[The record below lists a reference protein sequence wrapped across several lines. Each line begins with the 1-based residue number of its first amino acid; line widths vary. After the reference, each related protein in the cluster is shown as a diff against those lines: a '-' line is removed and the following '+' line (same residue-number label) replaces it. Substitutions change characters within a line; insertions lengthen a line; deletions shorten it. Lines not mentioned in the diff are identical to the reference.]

1 MRRRSGRSHQPTGW
15 VSEMKGESGGS
26 FDGEKKDLLLLAEQF
41 ANLFREFAEKSGV
54 VSHEYFCFLL
64 ACGLTESLCSHR
76 DAQIRFDPRARFSR
90 CHFAQ
95 KLFQAIA
102 SASSAATPDSFV
114 GADNYLD
121 LVIFVQEKTALS
133 HEILCKLFK
142 NVFFELSRLW
152 KDPRFAYG
160 FRPRVRRLF
169 LRVLL
174 DRVRNFIERKRG
186 EAEFFY
192 GRSNKEKK
200 CNEDYVNYLVRFYQE
215 NACSS
220 DETSFLD
227 LFAAVSSR
235 FPEDRRDSRLKID
248 LAASTQPLFPLELL
262 RVIGLIYTDPLVVDE
277 RLCVAAATRLK
288 IHLKTHKDNISN
300 FEMDCIKTL
309 IVCLR
314 ICISPD
320 FFIIQRN
327 LDGALTFLL
336 SHDSSWHQPLVELIL
351 KLQNE
356 GLHTAHTQP
365 IIHTSNSIIWKLN
378 DKLHWMDRSFYDEVF
393 CFQKNS
399 AASVIE
405 ISNQAALQ
413 IDSFL
418 SMSAHDA
425 SAHALRSLLDKEWL
439 CHRILNHLHPCDL
452 HLQPCEL
459 HLHPCDL
466 DLHSAIL
473 NWKQRTKT
481 YLSGKYEHLQQLVGD
496 HDHESVSTSFRKVN
510 EHVVISAL
518 KRLVKLYFFPV
529 KWIPVVL
536 SKIIIP
542 SLAMS
547 EEDEHLFTTNHLEFI
562 TRDMLISDGH
572 TRRGLAYMFLE
583 KLLSE
588 LPIHVPLMVMK
599 RVKKMLRSRPRSRSL
614 LSRTIDQE
622 ELDGPHWRRKE
633 CAIRLVVF
641 LLSRDAKDDMNLSA
655 YYNSF
660 ISYLES
666 NVSYGWNCALEFPN
680 NNTSLYGADV
690 YIFEHMTAKVAWK
703 ARKISLLKRLFDNS
717 KSEPDS
723 DLTKRKKWDTCHL
736 YFCYFFQSSIL
747 PELLSENM
755 NTFPMLK
762 AAALKFCYLYLDK
775 FPVSQELL
783 ISLKPW
789 LTRFLESDSSVVQS
803 YASRCIVKNYHREKI
818 EGGTK
823 VKEKLS

>member
-1 MRRRSGRSHQPTGW
+1 
-15 VSEMKGESGGS
+15 
-26 FDGEKKDLLLLAEQF
+26 
-41 ANLFREFAEKSGV
+41 
-54 VSHEYFCFLL
+54 
-64 ACGLTESLCSHR
+64 
-76 DAQIRFDPRARFSR
+76 
-90 CHFAQ
+90 
-95 KLFQAIA
+95 
-102 SASSAATPDSFV
+102 
-114 GADNYLD
+114 
-121 LVIFVQEKTALS
+121 
-133 HEILCKLFK
+133 
-142 NVFFELSRLW
+142 
-152 KDPRFAYG
+152 
-160 FRPRVRRLF
+160 
-169 LRVLL
+169 
-174 DRVRNFIERKRG
+174 
-186 EAEFFY
+186 
-192 GRSNKEKK
+192 
-200 CNEDYVNYLVRFYQE
+200 
-215 NACSS
+215 
-220 DETSFLD
+220 
-227 LFAAVSSR
+227 
-235 FPEDRRDSRLKID
+235 
-248 LAASTQPLFPLELL
+248 
-262 RVIGLIYTDPLVVDE
+262 
-277 RLCVAAATRLK
+277 
-288 IHLKTHKDNISN
+288 
-300 FEMDCIKTL
+300 
-309 IVCLR
+309 
-314 ICISPD
+314 
-320 FFIIQRN
+320 
-327 LDGALTFLL
+327 
-336 SHDSSWHQPLVELIL
+336 
-351 KLQNE
+351 
-356 GLHTAHTQP
+356 
-365 IIHTSNSIIWKLN
+365 
-378 DKLHWMDRSFYDEVF
+378 
-393 CFQKNS
+393 
-399 AASVIE
+399 
-405 ISNQAALQ
+405 
-413 IDSFL
+413 
-418 SMSAHDA
+418 MSAHDA
-425 SAHALRSLLDKEWL
+425 SADALRSLLDKEWL

-496 HDHESVSTSFRKVN
+496 HDHEVSTFDKLTQAVYETTELSLETDYDDFLILSNFLKSVSTSFRKVN

-518 KRLVKLYFFPV
+518 KRLVKLYFIPV

-703 ARKISLLKRLFDNS
+703 ARKISLLKRLCDNS

-747 PELLSENM
+747 PELLSEDM